1 MITFN
6 LNVLSFGGCIFPGL
20 WMDVCRFPTEK
31 VFLMWSTAACGVGQI
46 CSPTM
51 NSELPT
57 TVNLPFTPRRMKYVS
72 TPITTRG
79 WRHQVSVLNCYV
91 FHMIVVKLKPFPNW
105 VQNWSDPL
113 SPVLPPV
120 LVPRHTDIPAEFPP
134 LDDYSPS
141 IPENTNFPAGIEPQI
156 NYTPGEGRGTVPLI
170 HSIKAVHY
178 CTSLRVDFV
187 CDSCPK
193 MVILSE
199 VFILKCAVSWK
210 QFKWSGMY
218 VSPMCSRNSPT
229 RVLEW
234 GWWDKWSPA

>member
-1 MITFN
+1 
-6 LNVLSFGGCIFPGL
+6 
-20 WMDVCRFPTEK
+20 MDVCRFPTEK
-31 VFLMWSTAACGVGQI
+31 VFLMWSTAACGAGRI

-91 FHMIVVKLKPFPNW
+91 FHMIVVKLKLSPNW

-141 IPENTNFPAGIEPQI
+141 IPENTNFPAGIEPQN
-156 NYTPGEGRGTVPLI
+156 NYIPGEGKKAKNTS
-170 HSIKAVHY
+170 HSFLTRSLNYFSQGWFSLWLMPQKCCSWMQFLYYIKILYLCSCIIEAV
-178 CTSLRVDFV
+178 
-187 CDSCPK
+187 
-193 MVILSE
+193 
-199 VFILKCAVSWK
+199 
-210 QFKWSGMY
+210 
-218 VSPMCSRNSPT
+218 
-229 RVLEW
+229 
-234 GWWDKWSPA
+234 

>member
-1 MITFN
+1 
-6 LNVLSFGGCIFPGL
+6 
-20 WMDVCRFPTEK
+20 MDVCRFPTEK
-31 VFLMWSTAACGVGQI
+31 VFLMWSTAACGAGRI

-91 FHMIVVKLKPFPNW
+91 FHMIVVKLKLSPNW

-141 IPENTNFPAGIEPQI
+141 IPENTNFPAGIEPQN
-156 NYTPGEGRGTVPLI
+156 NYIPGEGKKSRKHIPLI
-170 HSIKAVHY
+170 
-178 CTSLRVDFV
+178 L
-187 CDSCPK
+187 DS
-193 MVILSE
+193 
-199 VFILKCAVSWK
+199 VSK
-210 QFKWSGMY
+210 LFFSGMI
-218 VSPMCSRNSPT
+218 
-229 RVLEW
+229 
-234 GWWDKWSPA
+234 